1 MNLPPEAE
9 LAERLRH
16 YMAAGVPVGLTLT
29 DNSSSMLSVRR
40 APDGK
45 ISIRAHRMFLN
56 AGAEVIEE
64 IAAFVRQRKK
74 QTPLT
79 RQFIRENKSVLK
91 KRPKRAAAI
100 NPQGKYHDLMA
111 IYSSLNEEYFDGS
124 LSVDIT
130 WGRRQTRGVYRKRRL
145 GSYDAAGSLIRIHP
159 ALDKPAVPRFF
170 IEYIVYHEMLHAAI
184 GIRVK
189 NGRRTIHGRD
199 FKLRERLF
207 RDYGRAMDFLK
218 YRL

>member
-1 MNLPPEAE
+1 
-9 LAERLRH
+9 
-16 YMAAGVPVGLTLT
+16 
-29 DNSSSMLSVRR
+29 
-40 APDGK
+40 
-45 ISIRAHRMFLN
+45 
-56 AGAEVIEE
+56 
-64 IAAFVRQRKK
+64 
-74 QTPLT
+74 
-79 RQFIRENKSVLK
+79 
-91 KRPKRAAAI
+91 
-100 NPQGKYHDLMA
+100 MA

-189 NGRRTIHGRD
+189 TADAQYTAGILNSERGCSGTTAGRWT
-199 FKLRERLF
+199 F
-207 RDYGRAMDFLK
+207 
-218 YRL
+218 